1 MVKPPCTKRQAGLR
15 RPHPPRG
22 LQRTARTNLTC
33 RCPLQLSRVCQERS
47 GDRNQGAIVTR
58 LWDLNRIRARAHGFG
73 ARRGVDEPLRQ
84 AGDHLPPGAGR
95 MASCPDGAPGGTVD
109 RPGEQTPSSVRL
121 GERRVR
127 TAGQSIDRPGTTGSR
142 VQALN
147 QRSIAPP
154 ATSNMT
160 VGQGPYRPEPRQG
173 KNEQPHA
180 YAYIPFVRRRTI
192 CIDSPDAPAL
202 DGHQA
207 LLPDQRLHELPRAA
221 PGARRRRLPRVP
233 VQPQARLIQ
242 RATDLEIGRP
252 TS

>member
-1 MVKPPCTKRQAGLR
+1 MAPCR
-15 RPHPPRG
+15 RH
-22 LQRTARTNLTC
+22 A
-33 RCPLQLSRVCQERS
+33 
-47 GDRNQGAIVTR
+47 QG
-58 LWDLNRIRARAHGFG
+58 
-73 ARRGVDEPLRQ
+73 
-84 AGDHLPPGAGR
+84 GR
-95 MASCPDGAPGGTVD
+95 VD
-109 RPGEQTPSSVRL
+109 RPGEQTPSSIRL

-173 KNEQPHA
+173 KNERPHA

-207 LLPDQRLHELPRAA
+207 LLPHQRLHELPRAA
-221 PGARRRRLPRVP
+221 PGARRRHLPRLRLLP
-233 VQPQARLIQ
+233 PPRLIRFPGPAQ
-242 RATDLEIGRP
+242 AGVLTSPAGWPSSRALPGRTTLALP
-252 TS
+252 GRTTLASAADRALARPNSPISGAVGRGFGRFEP